1 MTTAGVYR
9 IIVLAFYRHHCSSA
23 REQWFAGILVIIILF
38 SAYARTYATKII
50 GASHMHCIR

>member
-38 SAYARTYATKII
+38 THTHVHTQPK
-50 GASHMHCIR
+50 